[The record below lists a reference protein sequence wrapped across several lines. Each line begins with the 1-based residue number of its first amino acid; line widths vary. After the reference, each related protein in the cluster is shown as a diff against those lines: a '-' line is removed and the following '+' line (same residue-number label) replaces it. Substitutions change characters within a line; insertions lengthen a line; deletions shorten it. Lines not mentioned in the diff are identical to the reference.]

1 MVVNRFSDSEIA
13 CGYHRA
19 PRPRNWGSISSSRS
33 SFIPLSI
40 ISNVTTMCTRKFHS
54 LIKRLQYSFLR
65 LSLLR
70 NLYVK
75 VQYGVHETKRKTLIN
90 KILIEGLQ
98 RFFFVSFFFFYVFFY
113 MEYEMYNS
121 RISNLIVD
129 EEDFKGRFLTDQLN
143 LRHETLSRNGLAMDV
158 NHRRK

>member
-1 MVVNRFSDSEIA
+1 
-13 CGYHRA
+13 
-19 PRPRNWGSISSSRS
+19 
-33 SFIPLSI
+33 
-40 ISNVTTMCTRKFHS
+40 
-54 LIKRLQYSFLR
+54 
-65 LSLLR
+65 
-70 NLYVK
+70 
-75 VQYGVHETKRKTLIN
+75 
-90 KILIEGLQ
+90 
-98 RFFFVSFFFFYVFFY
+98 

>member
-1 MVVNRFSDSEIA
+1 
-13 CGYHRA
+13 
-19 PRPRNWGSISSSRS
+19 
-33 SFIPLSI
+33 
-40 ISNVTTMCTRKFHS
+40 MCTRKFHS